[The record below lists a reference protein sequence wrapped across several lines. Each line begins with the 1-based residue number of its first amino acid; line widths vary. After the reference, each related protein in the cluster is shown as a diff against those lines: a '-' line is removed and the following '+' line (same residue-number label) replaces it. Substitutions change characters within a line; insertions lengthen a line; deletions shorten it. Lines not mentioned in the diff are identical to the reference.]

1 MTGFKEVNISV
12 LLEEIGEEETKKIL
26 ADYSCPLNADIEDFI
41 HNKAILFS
49 KQGIARTHL
58 VFAGYKGEPVLVGIY
73 ALAYKPVQIKATTLN
88 SRWRRRLATF
98 ATFIEETKSYWASLP
113 LIGQLGKNFT
123 NGYDRLITGD
133 ELLKLACNR
142 IEQLQVEV
150 GGKMAYLECE
160 DTPGLIR
167 FYEDNGFFRFANRNL
182 DRDEIGESRYLV
194 QMIKYFKTKKQ
205 E

>member
-49 KQGIARTHL
+49 KQGIARTHP
-58 VFAGYKGEPVLVGIY
+58 VFAGYKGKPVLVGIY

-123 NGYDRLITGD
+123 NGYDQLITGD

-167 FYEDNGFFRFANRNL
+167 FYEDNGFYRFANRNL

>member
-58 VFAGYKGEPVLVGIY
+58 VFAGYKGKPVLVGIY

-123 NGYDRLITGD
+123 NGYDQLITGD

-167 FYEDNGFFRFANRNL
+167 FYEDNGFYRFANRNL